1 MTPDEITY
9 LTNAIGHAP
18 TAFEESLYLRLQKYL
33 NRQPTPD
40 ECINMSSDTNL
51 ISWVIAGL

>member
-18 TAFEESLYLRLQKYL
+18 SDFEQKMYLRLALFL
-33 NRQPTPD
+33 NRQPTQV
-40 ECINMSSDTNL
+40 ECVNMMTDINL
-51 ISWVIAGL
+51 IGWVLAGV